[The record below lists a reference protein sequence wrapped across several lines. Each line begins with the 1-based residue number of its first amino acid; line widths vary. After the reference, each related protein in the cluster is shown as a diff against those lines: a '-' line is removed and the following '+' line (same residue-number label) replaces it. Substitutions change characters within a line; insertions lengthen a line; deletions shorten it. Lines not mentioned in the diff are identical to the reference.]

1 MNVVEMMSP
10 AGAFSVFRVFR
21 GSLLCLLCTSS
32 LFAADIVRP
41 PEAQYEKRAKQ
52 DRNGIGVFYMGR
64 HIAQVMGHEG
74 ATWLERPER
83 EREEKTELLV
93 DLLKFRPGEVVADIG
108 AGTGY
113 VSLKIA
119 KRVGTN
125 GLVYATD
132 IQQEMI
138 DLFDKKMKAAGIANV
153 KGLLGAID
161 DAKLPPAGVDSIIM
175 VDVYHEFDHPWEMTR
190 SMIAGLKPGGRIIFV
205 EFRAED
211 PKVPIKQVH
220 KMSEAQVKKEMAIHP
235 ELEHAETISALPW
248 QHVIVFRKK
257 M

>member
-1 MNVVEMMSP
+1 MF
-10 AGAFSVFRVFR
+10 GAFRDSI
-21 GSLLCLLCTSS
+21 LCLLFATTT
-32 LFAADIVRP
+32 FAADVPRP
-41 PEAQYEKRAKQ
+41 AEAQYERREMH
-52 DRNGIGVFYMGR
+52 DRNGIGIFYMGR
-64 HIAQVMGHEG
+64 EIAHVMGHEG
-74 ATWLERPER
+74 ATWLERSSR
-83 EREEKTELLV
+83 EKEEKTELMV
-93 DLLKFRPGEVVADIG
+93 DLLKFQPGEVVADIG

-119 KRVGTN
+119 KRIGTN

-138 DLFDKKMKAAGIANV
+138 DLFDQKMKSNGITNV

-235 ELEHAETISALPW
+235 ELEHAETISDLPW

-257 M
+257 K

>member
-1 MNVVEMMSP
+1 MKTCSTRIQ
-10 AGAFSVFRVFR
+10 FRVVL
-21 GSLLCLLCTSS
+21 GLLFYAH
-32 LFAADIVRP
+32 LFSAKAAEVVRP
-41 PEAQYEKRAKQ
+41 PEAQYEKREKH
-52 DRNGIGVFYMGR
+52 DRNGAGIFYMGR
-64 HIAQVMGHEG
+64 EIAQVMGHEG
-74 ATWLERPER
+74 AEWLERPTR
-83 EREEKTELLV
+83 EREEHTQQMVE
-93 DLLKFRPGEVVADIG
+93 LLKFREGEIVADIG

-113 VSLKIA
+113 VSEKIA
-119 KRVGTN
+119 RVIGTN
-125 GLVYATD
+125 GLVYGTD

-138 DLFDKKMKAAGIANV
+138 ELFDKKMKAKGVTNV

-161 DAKLPPAGVDSIIM
+161 DAKLPPASVDSIIM

-235 ELEHAETISALPW
+235 ELEHAETISTLPW
-248 QHVIVFRKK
+248 QHLIIFRKK
-257 M
+257 N